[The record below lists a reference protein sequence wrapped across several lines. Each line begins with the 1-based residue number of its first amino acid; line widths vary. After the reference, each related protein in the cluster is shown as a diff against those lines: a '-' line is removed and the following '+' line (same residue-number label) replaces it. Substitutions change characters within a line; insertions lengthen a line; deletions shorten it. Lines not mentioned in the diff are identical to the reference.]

1 MKNSSGIKS
10 RIRIALLA
18 LMAVAVLVFWAAGIV
33 MLSRTFVVWWVPV
46 AISLAVSVMLLP
58 LLLRFLRAVIP
69 VGNDIVNVMIHLAAV
84 GGLLFFLFLGLNT
97 WIPRTDSIH
106 DEEFEV
112 TDKYSRRHTRYRRV
126 GRHRHLADG
135 YRWSYGIELRR
146 SGGDGTETIGQQVS
160 AGEYRRTRVG
170 TTRRLRVYTG
180 LFGYE
185 VVEYR

>member
-33 MLSRTFVVWWVPV
+33 MLSRTFVVWWIPV

-97 WIPRTDSIH
+97 WIPRTDIP
-106 DEEFEV
+106 DVIRV
-112 TDKYSRRHTRYRRV
+112 TAVWVVTGIWLTVIV
-126 GRHRHLADG
+126 GAMALNCGA
-135 YRWSYGIELRR
+135 
-146 SGGDGTETIGQQVS
+146 
-160 AGEYRRTRVG
+160 
-170 TTRRLRVYTG
+170 
-180 LFGYE
+180 
-185 VVEYR
+185 VVATARKQSVNR

>member
-1 MKNSSGIKS
+1 
-10 RIRIALLA
+10 
-18 LMAVAVLVFWAAGIV
+18 
-33 MLSRTFVVWWVPV
+33 
-46 AISLAVSVMLLP
+46 
-58 LLLRFLRAVIP
+58 
-69 VGNDIVNVMIHLAAV
+69 MIHLAAV